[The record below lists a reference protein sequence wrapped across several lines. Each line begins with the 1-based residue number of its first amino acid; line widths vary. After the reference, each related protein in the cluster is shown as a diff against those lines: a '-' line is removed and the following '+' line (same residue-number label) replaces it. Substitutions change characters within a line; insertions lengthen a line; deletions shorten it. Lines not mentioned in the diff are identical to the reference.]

1 MMIVQAM
8 QLNSVLFGRRRKIL
22 LLTLLTFVALC

>member
-1 MMIVQAM
+1 MTRFLVSLTTD
-8 QLNSVLFGRRRKIL
+8 QLGRRRRIL

>member
-1 MMIVQAM
+1 MTRFFVSLTTD
-8 QLNSVLFGRRRKIL
+8 QLGRRRRIL